1 MMMTSNEKPA
11 NILQILERG
20 PMKSQKHNQGE
31 LKEVTVKIENQVA
44 LDLELMSKNT
54 GMPVADIV
62 VIALKRFRSS
72 HLDYMKLVPMTE

>member
-1 MMMTSNEKPA
+1 
-11 NILQILERG
+11 
-20 PMKSQKHNQGE
+20 MKSQKHNEGE
-31 LKEVTVKIENQVA
+31 LKEVAVKIEKQVA

-72 HLDYMKLVPMTE
+72 HLDYLKQVPRTE